1 MDKER
6 KSAIT
11 AIRNI
16 KQESFVA
23 ATLDQ
28 IGWKLIH
35 RATSSENLAL
45 ALQENPNA
53 LLITSEEFRVER
65 GTFSNGVLILDS
77 KKVLEEYDLQELL
90 RRVDEGAAPKVT
102 TIAMCKSDV
111 TVVTTLDSG
120 IGGSTFAMNYAY
132 ESARSGRR
140 TLLLDFNPDAP
151 LFARYFG
158 LQGINRKI
166 ALTKFDFSVAEAS
179 EYSFFSQLTEE
190 ANDFESVVID
200 LGKVP
205 SSEHLISGVRIHEA
219 IARWGLQSANSL
231 FILARS
237 EESSIKRLQLLATK
251 SLQRSITMDPV
262 VLLTAQS
269 SISGR
274 EVRLIREKAESLF
287 GKEAHQLPRDPRGVA
302 RALDEGTPLAIVA
315 PKSPLVQVISSLNQ
329 VRNMRGR

>member
-1 MDKER
+1 VDKAR
-6 KSAIT
+6 NSAIT

-35 RATSSENLAL
+35 RATSSENLLL
-45 ALQENPNA
+45 ALQENPEA

-65 GTFSNGVLILDS
+65 GTFSNAILILDS
-77 KKVLEEYDLQELL
+77 KKVLEEYELQELL
-90 RRVDEGAAPKVT
+90 RRVDDVEVPKAM
-102 TIAMCKSDV
+102 TIATCTSDV

-140 TLLLDFNPDAP
+140 TLLLDLNPAAP
-151 LFARYFG
+151 LFARYFS
-158 LQGINRKI
+158 LQGINRNF
-166 ALTKFDFSVAEAS
+166 AMTKFGFSVGEVS
-179 EYSFFSQLTEE
+179 EYSFLSQATQE
-190 ANDFESVVID
+190 ANDFERVVID

-219 IARWGLQSANSL
+219 IARWGLQSANNL

-237 EESSIKRLQLLATK
+237 EESSIRRLELLAAQ
-251 SLQRSITMDPV
+251 SLQRSVIIKPS
-262 VLLTAQS
+262 VLLTSQS

-274 EVRLIREKAESLF
+274 EGRLIREKAEALF
-287 GKEAHQLPRDPRGVA
+287 GREVHRLPRDPRGVA
-302 RALDEGTPLAIVA
+302 RALDEGAPLAIVA
-315 PKSPLVQVISSLNQ
+315 PKSPLVQVISSLYQ
-329 VRNMRGR
+329 ERK